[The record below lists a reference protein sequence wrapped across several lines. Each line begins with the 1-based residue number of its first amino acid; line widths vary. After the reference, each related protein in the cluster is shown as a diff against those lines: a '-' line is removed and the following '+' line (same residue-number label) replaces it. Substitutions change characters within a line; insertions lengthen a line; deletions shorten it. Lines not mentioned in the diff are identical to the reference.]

1 MKKQKSTKIKNS
13 LEAARR
19 WLPVF
24 LWAAVIFVLS
34 SIETVAVSEVFV
46 WDFVAKKTAH
56 FLEYAV
62 LSVLIFRATGAK
74 LRTSVILTMI
84 YAASDELH
92 QSFVPGRTAAIYDLG
107 FDLAGA
113 TLAAYLI
120 WKLQLV
126 PRFKL
131 KK

>member
-1 MKKQKSTKIKNS
+1 MKKQKNAKTKSS
-13 LEAARR
+13 LEAASR

-24 LWAAVIFVLS
+24 LWAAVIFILS
-34 SIETVAVSEVFV
+34 SIQTVAVSEVFV
-46 WDFVAKKTAH
+46 WDFAAKKTAH

-74 LRTSVILTMI
+74 LRTSVILTMA
-84 YAASDELH
+84 YAASDEFH
-92 QSFVPGRTAAIYDLG
+92 QSFVPGRTAAVYDLG
-107 FDLAGA
+107 FDFAGA
-113 TLAAYLI
+113 ALAAYLI